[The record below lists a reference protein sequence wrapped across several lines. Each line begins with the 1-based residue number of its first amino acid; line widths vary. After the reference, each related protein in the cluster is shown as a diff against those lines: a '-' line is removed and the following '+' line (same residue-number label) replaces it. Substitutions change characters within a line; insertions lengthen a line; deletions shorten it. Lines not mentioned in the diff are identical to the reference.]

1 VTAESLERARQEL
14 ERTPIRAPASRT
26 RSKGVLARK
35 SVLPASPPFRLPP
48 RCAHQGAA
56 LTEPTAKACCHELQ
70 GGEEGH
76 FKEAKSD
83 PDRACRASPRW
94 PPKVRTG
101 MVACAR
107 CGRLINPDEAW
118 DMGHDDENRS
128 VHIGP
133 EHVRCKRAT
142 LDVGEGAR

>member
-1 VTAESLERARQEL
+1 MSF
-14 ERTPIRAPASRT
+14 
-26 RSKGVLARK
+26 KGARK
-35 SVLPASPPFRLPP
+35 GISRRQIRPGPRLLPLSPM
-48 RCAHQGAA
+48 GA
-56 LTEPTAKACCHELQ
+56 E
-70 GGEEGH
+70 
-76 FKEAKSD
+76 
-83 PDRACRASPRW
+83 
-94 PPKVRTG
+94 VRTG